1 MKNATGVIQQN
12 QNTTM
17 LLNQLKRSEKQ
28 YPPLSK
34 DEERE
39 LISKYKDDRQTL
51 NKLLCMHNIR
61 LVFNIA
67 KKYKGK
73 TDDFDNM
80 VQNGYLGLMQAANRF
95 DIDKGIKF
103 VTYAYPWVMKFIL
116 SEFYAKNKEIDQ
128 NSCSLNQSPSEAGHN
143 DTNGNEVEDFVNS
156 FVDPSICHAKT
167 VHEELS
173 ANEQQQLVGS
183 LIDAMNSDVSLSA
196 TDKNVFMDIFY
207 NRERPSDVA
216 DKYELTMHDVNEIKR
231 KILGKFKTQL
241 KMQYNIN
248 SYADVP

>member
-34 DEERE
+34 EEE
-39 LISKYKDDRQTL
+39 QQLIAKYKDDRQTL
-51 NKLLCMHNIR
+51 NQLLCMHNIR

-73 TDDFDNM
+73 TADFDNM
-80 VQNGYLGLMQAANRF
+80 VQNGYLGLMHAANRF

-116 SEFYAKNKEIDQ
+116 SEFYARSKDIDQ
-128 NSCSLNQSPSEAGHN
+128 NSFSLNQSPTENSYHEA
-143 DTNGNEVEDFVNS
+143 NGAEVEDFVNN
-156 FVDPSICHAKT
+156 FVDRSIYQPKT
-167 VHEELS
+167 IYDELS
-173 ANEQQQLVGS
+173 GNEQQQLIGT
-183 LIDAMNSDVSLSA
+183 LIDSMESDVTLSA
-196 TDKNVFMDIFY
+196 TDKEVFIDIFY
-207 NRERPSDVA
+207 NRERPSDIA
-216 DKYELTMHDVNEIKR
+216 DKYEITMHDVNEIKR
-231 KILGKFKTQL
+231 KILNKFKT
-241 KMQYNIN
+241 
-248 SYADVP
+248 